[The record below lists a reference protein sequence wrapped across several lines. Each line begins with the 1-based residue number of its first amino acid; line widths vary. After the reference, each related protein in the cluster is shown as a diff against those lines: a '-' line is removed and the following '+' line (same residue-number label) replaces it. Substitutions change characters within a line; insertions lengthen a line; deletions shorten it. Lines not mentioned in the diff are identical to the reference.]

1 MNHTK
6 YSSAVHA
13 LYSPADAP
21 AERVH
26 SIFKTASDVDF
37 ADGIH
42 SLWPKDK
49 LAFSKEGPAAPT
61 AARGDD
67 DVMSTAAPAVRP

>member
-1 MNHTK
+1 MNNTK

-13 LYSPADAP
+13 LYSPADVP
-21 AERVH
+21 TKKVH

-49 LAFSKEGPAAPT
+49 MAFSKEDLAAPT